1 MSAACWVDA
10 RLSPCS
16 PGPSAAARACAGARR
31 RPSPPWQTGFGLESK
46 LKRVLGAAQ
55 TTTLCGMPD
64 TLLGRHDRTELLV
77 QPDSIEAYNII
88 NTKVVGWIVAL
99 HVVVPTI
106 VHALP
111 GYRE

>member
-1 MSAACWVDA
+1 MVALKIAHAHD
-10 RLSPCS
+10 LL
-16 PGPSAAARACAGARR
+16 
-31 RPSPPWQTGFGLESK
+31 GLDSK
-46 LKRVLGAAQ
+46 LKRVLGPAQ
-55 TTTLCGMPD
+55 TRKLRGMPE
-64 TLLGRHDRTELLV
+64 TLLDRHDRKELLV

-88 NTKVVGWIVAL
+88 DTKVVGRIVAL